1 MDIVFLRFDQ
11 LLCDSIFSNFY
22 KITITSSGIFV
33 GTWMFNFCLN
43 KTRRYVSSITR
54 WKFEFKLYHRKEQS
68 HEWNMGQF
76 NFLSSIDISGFPIKS
91 LTYGKSGKLTIFRKR
106 RGPYNGQQDSFLYQ
120 LVSASSYRDFP
131 LERCNREE
139 QPLVNIMVYR

>member
-1 MDIVFLRFDQ
+1 
-11 LLCDSIFSNFY
+11 
-22 KITITSSGIFV
+22 
-33 GTWMFNFCLN
+33 
-43 KTRRYVSSITR
+43 
-54 WKFEFKLYHRKEQS
+54 
-68 HEWNMGQF
+68 MGQF

-106 RGPYNGQQDSFLYQ
+106 HGPYDGQQDSFLYQ

-139 QPLVNIMVYR
+139 QPLVNILAYR